1 MEKHELYPNCDYRDI
16 WGNLTYFINKM
27 DMIFIYVK
35 IHIGIKKEKKLWYG
49 FRVCFRVAYI

>member
-16 WGNLTYFINKM
+16 WGNLTYFANKM

-35 IHIGIKKEKKLWYG
+35 FILESKERRNYG
-49 FRVCFRVAYI
+49 MDLEYFQVYI